1 MNCSITTLDFL
12 STAQEP
18 PPLPCSRYR
27 CTFLHP
33 RTDIS
38 SLISPRRTQ
47 KGRLT
52 HLKHA
57 LLLPPRDMTRVH
69 QMTFAHAKH
78 LLASFEGVPCVVGA
92 TVFKVVAGLAWMV
105 RDVKGGGRGE
115 DEEEEDERRG

>member
-1 MNCSITTLDFL
+1 M
-12 STAQEP
+12 
-18 PPLPCSRYR
+18 
-27 CTFLHP
+27 
-33 RTDIS
+33 
-38 SLISPRRTQ
+38 
-47 KGRLT
+47 
-52 HLKHA
+52 
-57 LLLPPRDMTRVH
+57 H